1 LNLKEK
7 LENCKRV
14 IAMTKKPDFEEFSLT
29 SRICAIGLL
38 LIGFLG
44 FLIYLIA
51 NIGELISLIG
61 G

>member
-1 LNLKEK
+1 
-7 LENCKRV
+7 
-14 IAMTKKPDFEEFSLT
+14 MTKKPDFEEFSLT